1 MARDIQTEQATI
13 LWDPAD
19 VPGSLKRM
27 KDYVE
32 SEATK
37 AIAWYWAAKR
47 SKAAWSRT
55 LRVLAIVFST
65 AAGIVPIAVAISA
78 ASKDGKEPGPTGL
91 WVSLLLG
98 LAAGIVGFDHFFGF
112 SSGWIRYVITATGI
126 QNALEEFRMD
136 WGVLSAH
143 LATPPTTEQVAALV
157 ERAKAFRVAVSGMV
171 LDETKAW
178 ATEFQSNMAQLEK
191 DVKASFEEQRTKAE
205 QDMKARNVA
214 TRPGSIELKVP
225 NALTADGHKFTVLL
239 DGTKPP
245 TPEET
250 VEGSTGWSRTMV
262 LPGQYRL
269 IVSALRK
276 GEKVQA
282 SKIVKVEPD
291 AISSVDMELPELPA
305 ATP

>member
-1 MARDIQTEQATI
+1 MSSDIQPEQNAI
-13 LWDPAD
+13 SWNPAD
-19 VPGSLKRM
+19 IPGSLNRI

-37 AIAWYWAAKR
+37 AITWYWAAKG

-55 LRVLAIVFST
+55 LRVLAIVLST
-65 AAGIVPIAVAISA
+65 LAGIVPIAVAIFA
-78 ASKDGKEPGPTGL
+78 GKDAPSTGL

-136 WGVLSAH
+136 WSVLSAH
-143 LATPPTTEQVAALV
+143 LTTPPTNDQVSALV
-157 ERAKAFRVAVSGMV
+157 ERAKSFRVAVSGMV

-178 ATEFQSNMAQLEK
+178 ASEFQSNMAQLEK

-205 QDMKARNVA
+205 QDLKSRNLA
-214 TRPGSIELKVP
+214 ARPGSIELKVT
-225 NALTADGHKFTVLL
+225 NALTTDGRKFTVLL
-239 DGTKPP
+239 DGTRPP
-245 TPEET
+245 TPEES

-262 LPGQYRL
+262 LPGHYKL
-269 IVSALRK
+269 VVTALR
-276 GEKVQA
+276 GGNKVQA
-282 SKIVKVEPD
+282 SKVVTVEPD
-291 AISSVDMELPELPA
+291 TIAAVEMELP
-305 ATP
+305 